1 MIVCMMFIVIW
12 FKGLF
17 FLDWS
22 RVKIVIGI
30 NFVYDKKLVWLCV
43 FFYLVFLIIV
53 CSSSY

>member
-30 NFVYDKKLVWLCV
+30 NFVYDKN
-43 FFYLVFLIIV
+43 
-53 CSSSY
+53 